1 MEKFYAM
8 ARPVL
13 LAILIL
19 ATLQGCYKLRGHYGG
34 PQSFDAQQRPIQPD
48 DVALPAGYTMEAVAT
63 GLTYPTG
70 VSFDADGN
78 VYVVEAGYS
87 YGEIWTTPRLL
98 RVGPDGST
106 TQVAAG
112 DKNGPWL
119 GVAFHDGAFYV
130 AEGGT
135 MEGGRILRIT
145 PDGNI
150 TRLVENLPSYGDHHT
165 NGPAIGPD
173 GYVYFGQGVATNSAV
188 VGPDNHDYGW
198 LSRKPEFHD
207 IPCADI
213 TLVGQNFES
222 DNPLTPDKND
232 KATTGAFLPF
242 GTPSQ
247 PGQVIKGSIPCSG
260 AVMRVPAGG
269 GELELVA
276 WGFRNPFGLAF
287 SPEGRLFVTDNAYDT
302 RGSRPGYGN
311 GDWLWAVSPG
321 TWYGWPDYSGG
332 DPLNTDD
339 YQTNKNDPKFLLA
352 QHPGQPP
359 RPVATLGV
367 HSSSNG
373 FTFSSSPAFGHV
385 GEAFITQFGD
395 MAPEVG
401 RIYGPVGYKVVRVDV
416 RTGVIKDFAVNKG
429 KTNGPASQIGGGGLE
444 RPIDAEFDPSGQA
457 LYVVDFGIM
466 PMTEQGPAPKQATGV
481 LWKITKRGGN

>member
-1 MEKFYAM
+1 MLA
-8 ARPVL
+8 L
-13 LAILIL
+13 LLF
-19 ATLQGCYKLRGHYGG
+19 QSCYKLRGHYGG
-34 PQSFDAQQRPIQPD
+34 EQSFEATQRPVQPT
-48 DVALPAGYTMEAVAT
+48 DVALPKGYKMEAVAT

-70 VSFDADGN
+70 VTFDDAGN

-98 RVGPDGST
+98 KIEPNGQT

-112 DKNGPWL
+112 EKNGPWL
-119 GVAFHDGAFYV
+119 GVAYHDGAFFV

-135 MEGGRILRIT
+135 IEGGRILRIT
-145 PDGNI
+145 PDGEM
-150 TRLVENLPSYGDHHT
+150 TRLVENLPSFGDHHT
-165 NGPAIGPD
+165 NGPAVGND
-173 GYVYFGQGVATNSAV
+173 GYIYFGQGTATNSGV
-188 VGPDNHDYGW
+188 VGPDNYDYGW

-207 IPCADI
+207 IPCEDI
-213 TLVGQNFES
+213 VLAGQNFES
-222 DNPLTPDKND
+222 DNPLTPDSKD

-242 GTPSQ
+242 GQASQ
-247 PGQVIKGSIPCSG
+247 AGQIIKGRIPCSG
-260 AVMRVPAGG
+260 AVFRIPATG
-269 GELELVA
+269 GEMELVA

-311 GDWLWAVSPG
+311 GDWLWAVNSG

-332 DPLNTDD
+332 DALNTDD
-339 YQTNKNDPKFLLA
+339 YQTNKEDPKFILA
-352 QHPGQPP
+352 KHPAKPP

-373 FTFSSSPAFGHV
+373 FSFSSSPAFGYE
-385 GEAFITQFGD
+385 GQAFIAQFGD

-416 RTGVIKDFAVNKG
+416 KTGVITDFAVNKG
-429 KTNGPASQIGGGGLE
+429 KTNGPASQIGGGGIE
-444 RPIDAEFDPSGQA
+444 RPIDTEFDPSGQA

-466 PMTEQGPAPKQATGV
+466 PMTEKGPAPRQATGV
-481 LWKITKRGGN
+481 LWKITSEGGN